1 MRHVLFLFFVLLSGA
16 APAQRSGLDYASS
29 EIRRLQQSDAENPG
43 MLWVDAGEKLFRAR
57 CASCH
62 ASMKGVAARYPKVA
76 NGRVVTLEAMVR
88 HREPFAWESDELL
101 GLTAYVAYQSRGMPI
116 GQQLSAQEI
125 RKGKTEYFRRRG
137 QMNLACTHCHDA
149 NAGKHIGVET
159 VSEGQP
165 NGYPT
170 YRLRWQT
177 LGSLERRLRAC
188 FSGIHAEM
196 PAYGDPLLAELEAY
210 LAFRGRG
217 LPIEAPAVR
226 P

>member
-1 MRHVLFLFFVLLSGA
+1 MLLFVCASA
-16 APAQRSGLDYASS
+16 SAQRSGIDYASP
-29 EIRRLQQSDAENPG
+29 EVRRLQESEAENPG
-43 MLWVDAGEKLFRAR
+43 MLWVDSGERLFSAQ

-62 ASMKGVAARYPKVA
+62 RSMQGVAARYP
-76 NGRVVTLEAMVR
+76 RVVNGKVLTLEAMIR
-88 HREPFAWESDELL
+88 HRTAYAWESDELL
-101 GLTAYVAYQSRGMPI
+101 GLTTYIAYQSRGMPI
-116 GQQLSAQEI
+116 GRHLSAADVE
-125 RKGKTEYFRRRG
+125 KGKREYLRRRG
-137 QMNLACTHCHDA
+137 QMNLACAQCHDA
-149 NAGKHIGVET
+149 NPGKRIGAET
-159 VSEGQP
+159 ISEGQP

-196 PAYGDPLLAELEAY
+196 PPYGDPLLAELEAY
-210 LAFRGRG
+210 LAWRGRG

>member
-1 MRHVLFLFFVLLSGA
+1 MQA
-16 APAQRSGLDYASS
+16 
-29 EIRRLQQSDAENPG
+29 SDAENPG
-43 MLWVDAGEKLFRAR
+43 MLWVDIGQKVFAAK

-62 ASMKGVAARYPKVA
+62 KSMKGVAARYPRIVDGKI
-76 NGRVVTLEAMVR
+76 VTLEAMVR
-88 HREPFAWESDELL
+88 HRVAFPYESEALL
-101 GLTAYVAYQSRGMPI
+101 GLTTYIAYQSRGLPI
-116 GQQLSAQEI
+116 GNGLSG
-125 RKGKTEYFRRRG
+125 RDVVKGRIEYFRRRG
-137 QMNLACTHCHDA
+137 QMNLACTSCHDA
-149 NAGKHIGVET
+149 NAGRKLGAET

-188 FSGIHAEM
+188 FSGVHAEM
-196 PAYGDPLLAELEAY
+196 PPYGDPLLLELEAY
-210 LAFRGRG
+210 LAWRGRG